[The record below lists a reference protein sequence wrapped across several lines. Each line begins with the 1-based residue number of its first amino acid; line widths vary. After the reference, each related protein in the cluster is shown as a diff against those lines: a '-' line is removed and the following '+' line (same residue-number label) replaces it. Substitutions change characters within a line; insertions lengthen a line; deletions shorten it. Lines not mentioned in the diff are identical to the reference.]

1 LILKGIVLVTEISII
16 IGDITVTAELNDS
29 ATSKLLA
36 DKLPIEAD
44 YNTWGDEI
52 YFTIPVKT
60 GSENPKSVVKA
71 GEIGYWPPGNAFCI
85 FYGATPGSTVDEI
98 RPASPVNPLGHIKGN
113 PDIFKKIAG
122 KYRKIRLE
130 LKK

>member
-1 LILKGIVLVTEISII
+1 MAEISII
-16 IGDITVTAELNDS
+16 IGNVTVTAELNDS
-29 ATSKLLA
+29 ATSKLLIG
-36 DKLPIEAD
+36 KLPIEAE

-60 GSENPKSVVKA
+60 GGENPKSVVKA

-98 RPASPVNPLGHIKGN
+98 RPASPVNPLGYVKDN

-122 KYRKIRLE
+122 KNRKIRLE